1 MNDPYGQQAVA
12 TGVTDGPALRKAAEL
27 RAMKPVVYFIGI
39 PHFWIWHNGKDEV
52 ASLERVLNHP
62 RLGLCHDVRT
72 STVLRKFDGGFET
85 RNTIYKKATVEIMGM
100 FQPTF
105 ESNND

>member
-39 PHFWIWHNGKDEV
+39 PHFWMWNADNEV
-52 ASLERVLNHP
+52 AGLDRVINHP
-62 RLGLCHDVRT
+62 NLGMIDNVRT
-72 STVLRKFDGGFET
+72 STVLNKFGDGSFET
-85 RNTIYKKATVEIMGM
+85 RNTLYKPFQVTLSEI
-100 FQPTF
+100 
-105 ESNND
+105 E